1 MLQRLFFLVVLVFIG
16 GIVVVASRMYFGQGA
31 DAKVAPGVAS
41 GVANTAIS
49 TEKEIADV
57 KVDPVAASSVAT
69 TAISTEKE
77 VAVDWR
83 AITSDQWREK
93 LTPAQFRV
101 TRLKGTEQSFTG
113 EYWDNKRTG
122 QYLCV
127 CCELPLFD
135 SETKF
140 ESGTGW
146 PSFWDPISS
155 DIIVTEDDYNLFA
168 KRVEVLCN
176 RCGSHLGHVFEDG
189 PEPTGLRYCLNSA
202 ALKFHKTAEKNEKK

>member
-1 MLQRLFFLVVLVFIG
+1 MLQRLFFLVALVLIG
-16 GIVVVASRMYFGQGA
+16 GVVVVAGRMYFGQGA
-31 DAKVAPGVAS
+31 DTKVAPGVAT
-41 GVANTAIS
+41 GVANTVIS
-49 TEKEIADV
+49 TEKEVADT
-57 KVDPVAASSVAT
+57 KVDSVVASRVAT

-83 AITSDQWREK
+83 AITPDQWRER
-93 LTPAQFRV
+93 LTPEQFRV
-101 TRLKGTEQSFTG
+101 TRLKGTERSFTG
-113 EYWDNKRTG
+113 EYWDNKRMG

-140 ESGTGW
+140 KSGTGW

-155 DIIVTEDDYNLFA
+155 DIIATEDDYKLFA

-189 PEPTGLRYCLNSA
+189 PEPTGLRYCLNSV
-202 ALKFHKTAEKNEKK
+202 ALKFRETDEKNEKK